1 MIKYLLRK
9 WIIGQLNKLLDQYKD
24 NVLKVR
30 NTLNSWITKLELIVT
45 ALKRVLTRI
54 EDNQLDDTEIDDTVE
69 DIENIIK
76 EW

>member
-30 NTLNSWITKLELIVT
+30 NTLNSWITKLELIVS

-54 EDNQLDDTEIDDTVE
+54 EDNKLDDNEIDDTVE